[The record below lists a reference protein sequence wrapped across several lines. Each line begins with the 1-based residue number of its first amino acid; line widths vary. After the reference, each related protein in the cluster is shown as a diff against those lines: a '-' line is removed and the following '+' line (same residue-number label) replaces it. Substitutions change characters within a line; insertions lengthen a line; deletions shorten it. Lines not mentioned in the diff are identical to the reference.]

1 MSKVVRIK
9 RMQLTIVNIRA
20 SFELIL
26 PEGISRM
33 AVLGFCASIS
43 LSKYLLKAIA
53 EFLAKIMH
61 NTISKSLSQLN
72 SCPVIEMA
80 RKKPINA
87 NGIAKTVWAN
97 NTREKYFFIYNSVFN

>member
-1 MSKVVRIK
+1 M
-9 RMQLTIVNIRA
+9 LFEIVNINA

-26 PEGISRM
+26 PEGISRI

-61 NTISKSLSQLN
+61 NTIRNSLSQLN
-72 SCPVIEMA
+72 SCPVTEMA

-87 NGIAKTVWAN
+87 NGIAKIV
-97 NTREKYFFIYNSVFN
+97 